1 MIYRN
6 YMPYIDTFL
15 NTIGIIDKNILLIGV
30 HKMKGAGLFSKHL
43 LDNGARSV
51 TTLDLFDPAADLQLD
66 LNQPLNLEHQYD
78 ALIDIGSIEHVFDTR
93 QVLINYLQAVE
104 LGGYIAIHTP
114 VGGYYGHGMYTFNPR
129 TIVDALE
136 INGCVILSEDYS
148 GGNRTR
154 NEDTNLW
161 VIALKNNEYDEFIC
175 PQEGQWEV
183 MYG

>member
-15 NTIGIIDKNILLIGV
+15 NTIGIIDKDILLIGV
-30 HKMKGAGLFSKHL
+30 HKMRGAGLFSEYL
-43 LDNGARSV
+43 LNNGAGHV
-51 TTLDLFDPAADLQLD
+51 TTLDLFDSAADLQLD

-78 ALIDIGSIEHVFDTR
+78 ALIDIGSIEHIFDTK
-93 QVLINYLQAVE
+93 QVLDNYIWAVRV
-104 LGGYIAIHTP
+104 GGYIAIHTP

-129 TIVDALE
+129 MIMDALE
-136 INGCVILSEDYS
+136 INGCTILGEDYS
-148 GGNRTR
+148 GGNRVK

-161 VIALKNNEYDEFIC
+161 VIALKDSEYDEFIC
-175 PQEGQWEV
+175 PQEGQWEM